1 MQSSTGAEREPLTRD
16 NAAKRRLQA
25 REKLQ
30 FEKGVCEAM
39 KYNKALDCY
48 EQNGKFY
55 RLIIK
60 PEIYARIDGQ
70 QYARFLKVFEEIKPR
85 QISR

>member
-1 MQSSTGAEREPLTRD
+1 
-16 NAAKRRLQA
+16 
-25 REKLQ
+25 
-30 FEKGVCEAM
+30 M
-39 KYNKALDCY
+39 KYNKTLDYY

-60 PEIYARIDGQ
+60 PEIYSRIDGQ
-70 QYARFLKVFEEIKPR
+70 QYARFIKVFEEIKPR

>member
-1 MQSSTGAEREPLTRD
+1 
-16 NAAKRRLQA
+16 
-25 REKLQ
+25 
-30 FEKGVCEAM
+30 M
-39 KYNKALDCY
+39 KYNKTLDCY

-55 RLIIK
+55 RLVIK

-85 QISR
+85 QIAR